1 MDIHCNAGV
10 TRTNMVGNLPGYGT
24 VWYHPKGIANILSLA
39 RVKERGYHVTYDSCD
54 GNQFTV
60 HKPDGTTRV
69 FRQSERGLF
78 YMDGAGGADG
88 VTLVSTV
95 EGNKSSYTNCDYLRA
110 VLARKIQMTIGRPS
124 TRTFI
129 NIVEQNLLPNCP
141 ITKQEIL
148 AAEHI
153 FGPDVGSLHGK
164 TVRHKA
170 SRVEGLTVDVPAP
183 LMNQYRNIILAGNIM
198 FVNKIPFFVTISCYL
213 KFGSVEMIQNKQP
226 KTILTA
232 LTQVRRAYMRR
243 GFNITTILMD
253 YEFEP
258 LCGDLAAMQIT
269 LNTVIND
276 EHVPDIERHIR
287 TLKERTRCIYNTLPF
302 RWMPARMIIE
312 MVKASNFWLNCF
324 PPSDGISSTLSPRA
338 LVLGTPIDYVK
349 HCQLEFGTYAQVH
362 EDHDNSM
369 ATRTTGAIALRPL
382 VMNKAAIIFTV

>member
-1 MDIHCNAGV
+1 
-10 TRTNMVGNLPGYGT
+10 
-24 VWYHPKGIANILSLA
+24 
-39 RVKERGYHVTYDSCD
+39 
-54 GNQFTV
+54 
-60 HKPDGTTRV
+60 
-69 FRQSERGLF
+69 
-78 YMDGAGGADG
+78 
-88 VTLVSTV
+88 
-95 EGNKSSYTNCDYLRA
+95 
-110 VLARKIQMTIGRPS
+110 
-124 TRTFI
+124 
-129 NIVEQNLLPNCP
+129 
-141 ITKQEIL
+141 
-148 AAEHI
+148 
-153 FGPDVGSLHGK
+153 
-164 TVRHKA
+164 
-170 SRVEGLTVDVPAP
+170 
-183 LMNQYRNIILAGNIM
+183 M